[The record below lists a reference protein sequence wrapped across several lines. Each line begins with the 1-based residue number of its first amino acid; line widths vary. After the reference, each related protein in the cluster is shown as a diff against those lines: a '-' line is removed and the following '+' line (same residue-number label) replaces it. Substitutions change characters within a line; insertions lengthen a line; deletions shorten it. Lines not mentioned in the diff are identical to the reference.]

1 LIAAEKKFCAR
12 INLAVHNFRSAAI
25 LMANLR
31 QIAGLENLPMSRLPK
46 LHAGCDNRCMK

>member
-1 LIAAEKKFCAR
+1 LIAAEKKFCGQ
-12 INLAVHNFRSAAI
+12 NKFGSAQLPQRPI